1 MRAGEFMKKWL
12 GLAGIC
18 FAGLTLLSCSSGQQL
33 LSIAITPSA
42 ETFLSPDPTG
52 HVQLLALGTYSHPP
66 ATKDLTT
73 QVTWASN
80 TPQVAVVSSTGLLSP
95 AGIGCGGAIVS
106 ATLKTNDP
114 TGNVVVGTMTVT
126 VDDASVSSCPQP

>member
-1 MRAGEFMKKWL
+1 MKRWFGLL
-12 GLAGIC
+12 GIG

-33 LSIAITPSA
+33 ETITITPSA
-42 ETFLSPDPTG
+42 EIFGAPDPTAN
-52 HVQLLALGTYSHPP
+52 VQLRALGAYVHPP
-66 ATKDLTT
+66 ATKDLTN

-80 TPQVAVVSSTGLLSP
+80 TPQVVIVNNTGLLSP

-114 TGNVVVGTMTVT
+114 TDNVVVGMMTAT
-126 VDDASVSSCPQP
+126 VDNINVPSCPQPQ